1 MAEIDDTF
9 LNDHVLDTSHD
20 LIPWFAN
27 FVNYLA
33 SDIVPTDLSF
43 RQRKKF
49 MHDMKYLFWD
59 ETYLYGSYV
68 DGLICRC
75 VSEVEMLSVLEACHF
90 SPVGGHHS
98 GIRTAHKILQCG
110 YYCPTIHQHAHE
122 FDKTCDRCQRDEG
135 ISRRQVL
142 PLNLILVIELF
153 DVWCIDF
160 LVPFVNSH
168 GMKYILVA
176 VDCVT
181 MG

>member
-1 MAEIDDTF
+1 MRELGEKTEIDDTF
-9 LNDHVLDTSHD
+9 PDEHVLASSHD

-49 MHDMKYLFWD
+49 MHDVKKFFWN
-59 ETYLYGSYV
+59 EAYLYRSCA
-68 DGLICRC
+68 DGLIRRC
-75 VSEVEMLSVLEACHF
+75 VPEVVMLSVLEECHS

-98 GIRTAHKILQCG
+98 GIQTARKILQCG

-153 DVWCIDF
+153 DVWGIDF
-160 LVPFVNSH
+160 MGPFVSSN
-168 GMKYILVA
+168 
-176 VDCVT
+176 
-181 MG
+181 